1 MLKIL
6 WIIENFCWKFR
17 FSKKPIPPK
26 ADVEDLLL
34 NTLIHCQIAFE
45 NIDKLRGYQDL
56 FNQAERNRLKQTAIN
71 VQEKLDIV
79 YKNMAEENSTKYKRL
94 LSEKLK
100 LYGLVDGIDTES
112 QIQLIFEIYKTNGR

>member
-6 WIIENFCWKFR
+6 WIVENFCWKFR
-17 FSKKPIPPK
+17 FSKKPIAPK